1 MSFFFPLATLLR
13 GAICAALLPHCCTV
27 NVAALKGRVAEET
40 PALAATFLARYEE
53 VARAV
58 TGSETATVEEGVG
71 WLQALVADCGV
82 PGLGHFG
89 LKEEDFAEVI
99 AKSKESSSMKG
110 NPVALSDEEL
120 ATMLKMAL

>member
-1 MSFFFPLATLLR
+1 MSAKYLR
-13 GAICAALLPHCCTV
+13 
-27 NVAALKGRVAEET
+27 
-40 PALAATFLARYEE
+40 RYEE

-58 TGSETATVEEGVG
+58 TGSETATTEDGVA
-71 WLQALVADCGV
+71 WLQELVKDCGV

-110 NPVALSDEEL
+110 NPVALTDEEL
-120 ATMLKMAL
+120 ADMLRMAL